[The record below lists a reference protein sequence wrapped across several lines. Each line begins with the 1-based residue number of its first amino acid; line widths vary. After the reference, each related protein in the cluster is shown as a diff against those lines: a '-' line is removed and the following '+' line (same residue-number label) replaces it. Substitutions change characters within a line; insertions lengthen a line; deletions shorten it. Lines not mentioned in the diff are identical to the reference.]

1 MSLISHANASKC
13 WHSKSLSFAFLLW
26 HPFVNLYSLNS
37 KQCCD
42 LKGGGLVKFSHVIP
56 VWNPSASDFLPFSP
70 VGPDWRNV
78 SSCKRWLPYCG
89 ICPVEGRLALLLGQ
103 SESPHPPFWPPRG
116 TQLEGWWGDA
126 RYDLPPPSLPFT
138 VTEYLYLMSLAF
150 PMLKEWPCCL
160 DDGRVT
166 GFGTLDS
173 LYRSWQAVNALHMCV
188 FMVLFHGGWRFC
200 SLSAPKQ

>member
-1 MSLISHANASKC
+1 MQMPPNADTPNHYLSLSSSGTLLLICIVLIQNSAVIWMGGDSSSFLMLYQCGTHLLLIS
-13 WHSKSLSFAFLLW
+13 F
-26 HPFVNLYSLNS
+26 
-37 KQCCD
+37 
-42 LKGGGLVKFSHVIP
+42 
-56 VWNPSASDFLPFSP
+56 PFSP